1 MRRNMQSFRN
11 NIYLYINKR
20 YGDQNMKV
28 STKLT
33 SIKIIEDIYKN
44 FKADTVNT
52 KMSLQKL
59 INRSMYLYNSDESFK
74 NRLDYMD
81 RLTISGSGY

>member
-1 MRRNMQSFRN
+1 
-11 NIYLYINKR
+11 
-20 YGDQNMKV
+20 MKV
-28 STKLT
+28 TTKLT

-59 INRSMYLYNSDESFK
+59 INRTMYLYNSDINYK
-74 NRLDYMD
+74 NRLNDTTD
-81 RLTISGSGY
+81 LIISGSGF

>member
-1 MRRNMQSFRN
+1 
-11 NIYLYINKR
+11 
-20 YGDQNMKV
+20 MKV

-59 INRSMYLYNSDESFK
+59 INRSIYLYTNNDKFK
-74 NRLDYMD
+74 NKLDTTNN
-81 RLTISGSGY
+81 LTISGSGF

>member
-1 MRRNMQSFRN
+1 MLWR
-11 NIYLYINKR
+11 I
-20 YGDQNMKV
+20 NMKV

-44 FKADTVNT
+44 FKSNTVNT

-59 INRSMYLYNSDESFK
+59 VNRSMYLYNQDDKFK
-74 NRLDYMD
+74 NELDNMNS
-81 RLTISGSGY
+81 LVISGSGF